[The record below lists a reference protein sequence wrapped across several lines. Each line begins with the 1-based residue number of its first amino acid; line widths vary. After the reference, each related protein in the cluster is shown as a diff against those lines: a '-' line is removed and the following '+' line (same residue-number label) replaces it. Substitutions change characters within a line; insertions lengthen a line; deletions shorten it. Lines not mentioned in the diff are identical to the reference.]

1 MKALV
6 TLQKLPVV
14 AYMPLRMVPAPP
26 AEKVERHL
34 VTEAMIAEVR
44 RALNAWA
51 YAQG

>member
-1 MKALV
+1 MVALTIPV
-6 TLQKLPVV
+6 PVV
-14 AYMPLRMVPAPP
+14 RFAPLRLVPPPP

-44 RALNAWA
+44 RALNAWM